1 MLLPVL
7 SFKKD
12 DDHCLD
18 CRFISVS
25 LFSIFEDIL
34 SSVFLE
40 VVVFS
45 TILEEI
51 SFLNVKVNNEKP
63 SVINS
68 AAAINAVYPVN
79 RGPLSK
85 NYHMIDYGFQKVLG
99 SPTNWALFEVNSQE
113 KK

>member
-51 SFLNVKVNNEKP
+51 SFLNVKVNNEKIL
-63 SVINS
+63 SVFTVLFKASYAFKPICAHMHTHTQTHN
-68 AAAINAVYPVN
+68 
-79 RGPLSK
+79 K
-85 NYHMIDYGFQKVLG
+85 NKIYQQLAKI
-99 SPTNWALFEVNSQE
+99 
-113 KK
+113 